1 MHTPNVNNVFLFT
14 LFRLP
19 SFNCIIAFVNQKKTS
34 CNIPRIQS
42 LVTPPQIDSAVPV
55 HAGRSGGDDEVVRAQ
70 RGVRAAGHGP
80 RDVPAVLVAQ
90 PAVYQH
96 ALPGRTDGRIPT

>member
-1 MHTPNVNNVFLFT
+1 MCFCLPCLDY
-14 LFRLP
+14 LP
-19 SFNCIIAFVNQKKTS
+19 STVSLSPPKTS

-42 LVTPPQIDSAVPV
+42 LVTTPQIDSAVPV

-96 ALPGRTDGRIPT
+96 ALPSRTDGRIPT